1 MQIIRLQKQFTHVS
15 QDGRFEADLVVRT
28 QIRKPFSHQPNEPN
42 SDVKIGFAPK
52 TLAWGARPNSL
63 VLISLKSQCVQCGH
77 LMSTCQLKNKTK
89 KNRLGIVTCMTF
101 KQEKDHVRDVL

>member
-52 TLAWGARPNSL
+52 TLA
-63 VLISLKSQCVQCGH
+63 
-77 LMSTCQLKNKTK
+77 
-89 KNRLGIVTCMTF
+89 
-101 KQEKDHVRDVL
+101 